1 MLLKEIHIN
10 FKRNSSIHS
19 LMFTVIFV
27 SLIYPSTAFMFSLN
41 LQPSLHFCCTTFV
54 CGQLLLRL
62 GRGKEKNNMRKSIEK
77 IKMGD

>member
-1 MLLKEIHIN
+1 
-10 FKRNSSIHS
+10 
-19 LMFTVIFV
+19 MFTVIFV

-62 GRGKEKNNMRKSIEK
+62 GRGKEKN
-77 IKMGD
+77 